1 MEEVRT
7 FNYEGQ
13 TIFVG
18 LDVHKKDWK
27 VSIHFEDI
35 AHKRFT
41 MAPEPEKLVH
51 YLHKNFPGAIYQTVY
66 EAGFSGFS
74 VYRNLNALG
83 VDCRV
88 VHPGDV
94 ATTDKERRGKTDVRD
109 ANKLARELRSGTLTS
124 ITVPDETRE
133 QDRALLRQRKAVQK
147 ELNRIKQRI
156 KSHLA
161 FKGIRL
167 PTELDKPS
175 WPIRMFDWL
184 EELSDRSEDMVLS
197 SLLRQLRSNKE
208 ELKQMNVLVLALSR
222 TPRYQ
227 DEVRYISSLR
237 GIGALSALTFLCET
251 GDINNYP
258 DMDHLCGYVG
268 LVPSCHSSGE
278 KERKGRLNHRG
289 NKIVRTMLIE
299 CAWQAVQRDP
309 QLHLDYCQY
318 CKRMDKDKAII
329 RIAKKLLSRIR
340 YVLIHRGE
348 FAYRYLT

>member
-1 MEEVRT
+1 MEEVRIL
-7 FNYEGQ
+7 NYEGQ
-13 TIFVG
+13 TIFIG

-41 MAPEPEKLVH
+41 MDPEPEKLAH
-51 YLHKNFPGAIYQTVY
+51 YLRRNFPGASYQSVY
-66 EAGFSGFS
+66 EAGFSG
-74 VYRNLNALG
+74 YGACRNLNALG
-83 VDCRV
+83 VHCMV

-109 ANKLARELRSGTLTS
+109 ANKLARELRSGTLTP
-124 ITVPDETRE
+124 ITVPDEARE
-133 QDRALLRQRKAVQK
+133 QDRSLLRQRKAVQK
-147 ELNRIKQRI
+147 ELNRIKHRI

-161 FKGIRL
+161 FRGIRL
-167 PTELDKPS
+167 PAEFDRAS
-175 WPIRMFDWL
+175 WPVRMLGWL
-184 EELSDRSEDMVLS
+184 EELSERTQNAVLS
-197 SLLRQLRSNKE
+197 SLLRQFRSNKE
-208 ELKQMNVLVLALSR
+208 ELKQMNMLVLALSR

-227 DEVRYISSLR
+227 DEVRFISSIR
-237 GIGALSALTFLCET
+237 GIGALSALTFLCEA
-251 GDINNYP
+251 GDIRNYR

-278 KERKGRLNHRG
+278 KERKGRLNNRG
-289 NKIVRTMLIE
+289 NKILRTMLIE
-299 CAWQAVQRDP
+299 CAWRAAQRDP

-340 YVLIHRGE
+340 YVLMHRCE
-348 FAYRYLT
+348 FDYSYLT